1 MARRPNLLFIW
12 TDEQRADTMAAY
24 GDRFVQAPNLN
35 ALARESVVFRHAYCT
50 QTVCT
55 PSRSSVMT
63 GLYPHTT
70 GCLANNIPLRSETPT
85 IAEMVSD
92 DYVCGYYGKWHLGDE
107 VVPQHGFVHWMS
119 IEDNYRPYYSRE
131 EYLEVLSDY
140 HHFLTSQ
147 GYEPDHESRGA
158 RVFARSTAACL
169 PEPYTKA
176 ALLGREAAQFIRRQD
191 GDRPWM
197 LYVNFLEPHM
207 PFMGPFD
214 DLYPPDEIPVGP
226 HFLQVPEPRAAG
238 VHRFQAEH
246 YMHSTF
252 EGHDLRTEAGWR
264 KLRAQYLGL
273 VTLVDRA
280 VGEILRALEASGQAE
295 DTIVVYTSDH
305 GDMMGDHG
313 ILAKAVQYEEAMRVP
328 LLVRVPWLH
337 SGERVVDGRVSQV
350 DLVPTLLELLG
361 EQVPAGLQ
369 GRSRADVLRGAADL
383 SANDVFVEW
392 NARPGRRAGAE
403 QERPDAEGNRYHGA
417 PWRCIVAG
425 DGWKLNL
432 SPDDH
437 CELYNLNEDPYEVVN
452 LYDEPAQH
460 ARVMELAERI
470 AAWQVATGDTVPLP
484 HRALGR

>member
-1 MARRPNLLFIW
+1 MAKRPNLLFLW
-12 TDEQRADTMAAY
+12 TDEQRADTLAVY
-24 GDRFVQAPNLN
+24 GNRFVRAPHLN
-35 ALARESVVFRHAYCT
+35 ALANESIVFRHAYCT

-63 GLYPHTT
+63 GLYPHTN
-70 GCLANNIPLRSETPT
+70 GCLANNIPLCPETPT

-92 DYVCGYYGKWHLGDE
+92 DYRCGYYGKWHLGDE
-107 VVPQHGFVHWMS
+107 VVPQHGFDRWRS
-119 IEDNYRPYYSRE
+119 IEDNYRQHYSRP
-131 EYLEVLSDY
+131 EYLALRSDY
-140 HHFLTSQ
+140 HRYLVAQ
-147 GYEPDHESRGA
+147 GYEPDRESLGE
-158 RVFARSTAACL
+158 RVFARRTAARL
-169 PEPYTKA
+169 PEPHTKA
-176 ALLGREAAQFIRRQD
+176 AFLGREAAEFIRRQD

-207 PFMGPFD
+207 PFTGPYD

-226 HFLQVPEPRAAG
+226 HFMRAPAPNASAL
-238 VHRFQAEH
+238 HRSQAEH

-264 KLRAQYLGL
+264 TLRARYLGL

-280 VGEILRALEASGQAE
+280 VGEILGALEASGQAE

-337 SGERVVDGRVSQV
+337 SGGRVVDGRVSQI
-350 DLVPTLLELLG
+350 DLVPTLLDVLG
-361 EQVPAGLQ
+361 EPAPAGLQ
-369 GRSRADVLRGAADL
+369 GHSRADVLRGAADL
-383 SANDVFVEW
+383 AGNDVVVEW
-392 NARPGRRAGAE
+392 NARPGGRAGAG

-417 PWRCIVAG
+417 PWRCIVTA

-437 CELYNLNEDPYEVVN
+437 GELYHLSEDPYELVN
-452 LYDEPAQH
+452 LYDSAAHQP
-460 ARVMELAERI
+460 RIRDLAGRI
-470 AAWQVATGDTVPLP
+470 AAWQRTNGDAVPLP
-484 HRALGR
+484 HVA